1 MTEQRKLKISILTP
15 DNKASTLTVSN
26 VNNSSDT
33 STATLVN
40 FATGLIN
47 LTNNTYVS
55 TTKND
60 EEKLD

>member
-1 MTEQRKLKISILTP
+1 MTEQRKLKISFLDP
-15 DNKASTLTVSN
+15 NNKAGNLTVSN
-26 VNNSSDT
+26 VNTSSDT

>member
-1 MTEQRKLKISILTP
+1 MSSTRKLKISFLDP
-15 DNKASTLTVSN
+15 NYKAGTLTVSN
-26 VNNSSDT
+26 MNTSSDT
-33 STATLVN
+33 SNATLLN

-60 EEKLD
+60 EEKID